1 MAENSPNWAEDIN
14 IQIWEAY
21 VENPMMDE
29 SKEVHAKAHPNWIS
43 EN

>member
-1 MAENSPNWAEDIN
+1 MAENSPNLAEDIN

-21 VENPMMDE
+21 VENLIMDE
-29 SKEVHAKAHPNWIS
+29 PKEIYAKIHPDWTS